1 VSLRARLTLA
11 AALAVALA
19 IALAAALTYALVRN
33 QLRDQVDDAL
43 RQRVEA
49 ISQMPLTVD
58 RLPDDSF
65 FLRLP
70 RGGFGDPTT
79 YVRVVDAEGT
89 VAHAPGNPL
98 PLPVGDDVKAVAAGT
113 KGESF
118 SDAEIGGVPV
128 RVLTS
133 PLGEG
138 VAIQAVRSLAEVEST
153 LDDLRILLLLIT
165 AGGIG
170 LATAAGILVTRTAL
184 RPVKRLSDATA
195 EVTRTG
201 DLSRRVEA
209 DGRDELS
216 LLAANFN
223 AMLEALERSI
233 GEQRQLV
240 ADASHE
246 LRTPLTSLRTNV
258 EVLAL
263 SNGLAEDDRRR
274 LLQDVVT
281 QLEEMTV
288 LVADVVELARGAEQ
302 TLEPEP
308 VRLDLLVAEAVE
320 RAARHSPDVRFEP
333 RLEETMVDG
342 VPSDLERAVA
352 NLLDNAAKWSPPQGT
367 VEVTVA
373 NGEVVVRDHGP
384 GIAEEDLPHVFDRFY
399 RAPAARGM
407 PGSGL
412 GLAIVRRVA
421 DAHHGEVSAEA
432 AEGGGS
438 RFRLRLPV
446 SSAV

>member
-11 AALAVALA
+11 AAVAVALS
-19 IALAAALTYALVRN
+19 IALAAALTYALVRD
-33 QLRDQVDDAL
+33 QLRNQVDDAL

-49 ISQMPLTVD
+49 ISRVPLAVD

-70 RGGFGDPTT
+70 RGGFGDPAT
-79 YVRVVDAEGT
+79 YIRVVDAEGT
-89 VAHAPGNPL
+89 VAHAPGEQL
-98 PLPVGDDVKAVAAGT
+98 ELPVGDDVRAVASGE
-113 KGESF
+113 KGQSF
-118 SDAEIGGVPV
+118 SDAEIGNVPV

-133 PLGEG
+133 PLGQG
-138 VAIQAVRSLAEVEST
+138 FAIQAVRSLAEVEST
-153 LDDLRILLLLIT
+153 LDDLRVLLLLIT
-165 AGGIG
+165 AAGIG

-184 RPVKRLSDATA
+184 RPVKRLSEATA
-195 EVTRTG
+195 DVTRTG

-216 LLAANFN
+216 RLAANFN
-223 AMLEALERSI
+223 EMLEALERSV

-263 SNGLAEDDRRR
+263 SNGLADDDRQR
-274 LLQDVVT
+274 LLQDVVA

-288 LVADVVELARGAEQ
+288 LVSDVVELARGSELM
-302 TLEPEP
+302 LEPEP

-320 RAARHSPDVRFEP
+320 RAARHSPDVRFESD
-333 RLEETMVDG
+333 LEETIVDG
-342 VPSDLERAVA
+342 VASDLERAVA
-352 NLLDNAAKWSPPQGT
+352 NLLDNAAKWSPPEG
-367 VEVTVA
+367 VIEIRVRD
-373 NGEVVVRDHGP
+373 GEVVVRDHGP
-384 GIAEEDLPHVFDRFY
+384 GIADEDLPHVFDRFY

-421 DAHHGEVSAEA
+421 DAHHGDVSAEA

-446 SSAV
+446 SQGV